1 MLKFKIKD
9 LRMGD
14 KTHIVELVD
23 QMLDETS
30 EQPQLQEKVLD
41 LRDALFQAQQ
51 MAEQYSLKI
60 KTLEEAIEKLKSPAH
75 RIGTI
80 LGQSENGLVR
90 IVSGGTEYQAAV
102 VPELMQEEGLKT
114 GDQVAL
120 NEGFVAIAKLPL
132 PIQGPIARISG
143 KLQGG
148 QWLVQTATGNA
159 ETIVLSHADLDPS
172 SLKESEEVFLDTNQR
187 VILGKIPKRESQTL
201 IEDDFKKVA
210 WSQVGGQEKVKKEI
224 QKVLEYPLLHEEILK
239 QMDYQVPKG
248 FLFYGPPGC
257 GKTLVGKAILTEVI
271 SKLSEQE
278 NSELQGRFIHV
289 KGPEILNMWL
299 GESERKIR
307 EIFKKARDY
316 KEKGQIPF
324 IFIDEAESILGI
336 RQAWRGSNISNTVV
350 PMFCA
355 EMDGIQ
361 SLRDTVVIL
370 ATNRPDLIDPAIVRP
385 GRIDRKIKVQRP
397 DREECKQILRIY
409 LKDGLPREHD
419 DFDQMAEPFLDIL
432 FKRNPEQEVLVLTLR
447 SGSSRKMYWSDF
459 ISGAAIENIMKRA
472 KELAIERAIEGKALC
487 IMVDDLITA
496 LETEFKEGRLLPA
509 ESNLEDWL
517 QLLDMESKNVVRVR
531 KPNES
536 DTATENTIRRSVI

>member
-1 MLKFKIKD
+1 
-9 LRMGD
+9 MGD

-132 PIQGPIARISG
+132 PIQGPMARISG

-148 QWLVQTATGNA
+148 QWLIQTATGNA

-487 IMVDDLITA
+487 IMVDDLTTA
-496 LETEFKEGRLLPA
+496 LGTEFKEGRLLPA